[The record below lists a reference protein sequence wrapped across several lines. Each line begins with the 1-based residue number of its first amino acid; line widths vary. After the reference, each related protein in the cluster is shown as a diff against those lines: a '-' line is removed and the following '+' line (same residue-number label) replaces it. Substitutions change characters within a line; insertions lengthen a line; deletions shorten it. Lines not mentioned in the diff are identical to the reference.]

1 MFFCVVC
8 ACSLQEKLV
17 RERAEV
23 GLKAGL
29 HVCRMLYA
37 SSESSNTDAGT
48 DRVRDSSMV
57 LFRFLACLNAYF
69 HCSLSFLL
77 LSDASSHELLCPN
90 TQSPSVLVQWAAS
103 QQSLGAIHF
112 PVPPGPGILK

>member
-1 MFFCVVC
+1 MS
-8 ACSLQEKLV
+8 A
-17 RERAEV
+17 
-23 GLKAGL
+23 
-29 HVCRMLYA
+29 RMLYT
-37 SSESSNTDAGT
+37 SSEPSSTDAGT
-48 DRVRDSSMV
+48 DRVRDSSVV
-57 LFRFLACLNAYF
+57 LFRFLVCLNAYF

-90 TQSPSVLVQWAAS
+90 TQSPSVLVQWVAS